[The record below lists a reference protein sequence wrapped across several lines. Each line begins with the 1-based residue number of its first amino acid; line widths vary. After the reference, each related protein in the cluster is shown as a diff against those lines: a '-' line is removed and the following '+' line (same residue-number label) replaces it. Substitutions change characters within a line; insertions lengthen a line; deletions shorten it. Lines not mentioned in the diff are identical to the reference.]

1 MSRSLYIYA
10 PLFLAVLFLQST
22 VYYSLHFSF
31 INVKPNL
38 AFLIVLLAA
47 STLEIIP
54 ALAFTA
60 LAGLCLDHLS
70 SAPPAFYLFSYF
82 FSLLPIQLFRGA
94 FSFQILPVFM
104 LLVLSLTLL
113 KSVIESL
120 EVFAIMGFLAAF
132 TYLKNIAFL
141 EIIQNTLL
149 SIPVLLIYKI
159 ITGLFHMRKNK

>member
-1 MSRSLYIYA
+1 MNRSLYLFT
-10 PLFLAVLFLQST
+10 PLLLAVLFFQST
-22 VYYSLHFSF
+22 IYYSLHFSF
-31 INVKPNL
+31 ANVKPNL
-38 AFLIVLLAA
+38 AFVIVLLAA
-47 STLEIIP
+47 STLDVIP
-54 ALAFTA
+54 ALVFTA

-82 FSLLPIQLFRGA
+82 FSLLPIQLFRGS

-104 LLVLSLTLL
+104 LLVLSLTFF

-120 EVFAIMGFLAAF
+120 EVFFIMGLAAAF

-149 SIPVLLIYKI
+149 SIPVLLAYKI
-159 ITGLFHMRKNK
+159 ASGLVRPAKKK